1 MSEIIILLFV
11 LAVVLYGIKCRVPV
25 YDTFIEGAKSSLGTI
40 ATVFPYILAVL
51 CAIGIFKNSG
61 MMDCFVKLLQPL
73 LDAVDFPSEVLPLSL
88 IKIISGS
95 GANAALADTL
105 LNYHPDSFI
114 GRLASVI
121 AGSNET
127 TIYIIALY
135 FGCVNIK
142 KTKYALPVALSC
154 DILGIFAAFFICSFI
169 FK

>member
-1 MSEIIILLFV
+1 MSEIIVLLFV
-11 LAVVLYGIKCRVPV
+11 LAVILYGIKCKVPV
-25 YDTFIEGAKSSLGTI
+25 YDTFIEGAKNGLTTV

-61 MMDCFVKLLQPL
+61 MMDYLIKLLQPL
-73 LDAVDFPSEVLPLSL
+73 CDRAGFPSQVLPLSV
-88 IKIISGS
+88 IKVISGS
-95 GANAALADTL
+95 GANAVLADTL
-105 LNYHPDSFI
+105 RGYHPDSFI

-142 KTKYALPVALSC
+142 KTKYALPVALFC
-154 DILGIFAAFFICSFI
+154 DVIGMIAAFKICNFI

>member
-1 MSEIIILLFV
+1 MSEIIVLLFV
-11 LAVVLYGIKCRVPV
+11 LAIILYGIKCRVPV
-25 YDTFIEGAKSSLGTI
+25 YDTFIEGAKSGLSTI

-51 CAIGIFKNSG
+51 CAIGIFRNSG
-61 MMDCFVKLLQPL
+61 MMDFLIKVFKPFCE
-73 LDAVDFPSEVLPLSL
+73 AIGFPSEVLPLSF

-95 GANAALADTL
+95 GANAVLADTL
-105 LNYHPDSFI
+105 IAYHPDSFI
-114 GRLASVI
+114 GRLACVI

-154 DILGIFAAFFICSFI
+154 DILGIFTAFLICSFI